1 MKHILSIVAILT
13 QCFVFGQII
22 DNFTDGDVTNNP
34 SWGGTPSHFIVNGS
48 GQAQLNN
55 TQADTSY
62 LSTAHGL
69 STLDG
74 KEWRM
79 WTRQSFAPS
88 GGNYAKIFLTA
99 SAADLTTLP
108 DGFYLQLGEAGSSDA
123 VHLIKRSGG
132 ADVTL
137 ISGVAGQ
144 IASSFSIGIRVVR
157 SVTGDWTLSIDPAG
171 GQNYVLAGTAN
182 DPTALLGS
190 HFGMLNVYTVSN
202 STGFYYDDIYVG
214 DEIIDTAPPTI
225 TSATA
230 INSTQVDVLFDEALD
245 PITSQNA
252 SNYTLLPSIGISS
265 VVQDVGNAALMHI
278 TMSSPL
284 TNGQTYQ
291 LTVNGVEDING
302 NAISNGQIDFTYLIA
317 DVPQAGDVIIN
328 EFMCDPDPQVG
339 LPPVE
344 FVEIH
349 NVSSKIFNV
358 SGWKL
363 KDAASAGT
371 LQQGW
376 LLPGDHLVLT
386 ATANV
391 DSFVVATAV
400 TSFPS
405 LNNTGDNIVLV
416 SDLGVQLD
424 SITYTD
430 DWYHDISKTN
440 GGWTIERINPNLPCS
455 SIDNWTASTNSNGG
469 TPGSVNSVFNNTP
482 DTQIPQLME
491 LIALAPNF
499 LEVHFNEGMDSS
511 ALSTA
516 VITTNPALTEQ
527 NRYILEAYPSMMT
540 LQFVE
545 NFVTSQLYSIQL
557 NGVADCS
564 QNITSLIG
572 TFTLPDNPLPGDI
585 VINEILFNPITGGYD
600 WVEVYNRSNKVLNM
614 KDWQFANFDN
624 DTVANF
630 KSISDQVLLY
640 PDSYMVFAEDTAEA
654 KMSFPT
660 HQIGR
665 FYQMDLPTYSND
677 SGTVYLITVN
687 TMIDKVS
694 YFEDW
699 HFQFLD
705 DFDGK
710 SLERMDPDGLSNDKN
725 NWHTAAEAIGF
736 GTPGLRNSQYY
747 PPIDNGDFSYTS
759 ETISPDNDGFEDV
772 LQINYNMTEPGLI
785 GDFTIYDDRG
795 REVIKLLESELLG
808 SSGTF
813 TWDGTLENKMKA
825 SIGAYIG
832 VFEVFKLDGSVAFAK
847 RKVFVVAGK
856 L

>member
-1 MKHILSIVAILT
+1 MKHIFSIVAFLT
-13 QCFVFGQII
+13 QCFVYGQIT

-55 TQADTSY
+55 VQADTSY

-69 STLDG
+69 STMDD
-74 KEWRM
+74 KEWRI
-79 WTRQSFAPS
+79 WTRQSFSPS

-99 SAADLTTLP
+99 DNADLTTLP

-123 VHLIKRSGG
+123 VHLIRRSGG
-132 ADVTL
+132 TDVTL
-137 ISGVAGQ
+137 ISGVSGQ
-144 IASSFSIGIRVVR
+144 IASSFSIGIRVLR
-157 SVTGDWTLSIDPAG
+157 TSAGDWTLSIDATG
-171 GQNYVLAGTAN
+171 GQNYVLAGTVN
-182 DPTALLGS
+182 DPTALLGT
-190 HFGMLNVYTVSN
+190 HFGMLDVYTVSN

-214 DEIIDTAPPTI
+214 DEIVDTAPPNI
-225 TSATA
+225 VSATA
-230 INSTQVDVLFDEALD
+230 ISSTEVDVLFDETLD
-245 PITSQNA
+245 PITSQNVL
-252 SNYTLLPSIGISS
+252 NYSLLPSIAIST
-265 VVQDVGNAALMHI
+265 VVQDGVNAALMHI
-278 TMSSPL
+278 TTGSPL
-284 TNGQTYQ
+284 TNGQNYQ
-291 LTVNGVEDING
+291 LTVNNVEDISG
-302 NAISNGQIDFTYLIA
+302 NAISNGQVNFSYLIA

-328 EFMCDPDPQVG
+328 EFMCDPDPQIG

-349 NVSSKIFNV
+349 NVSAKIFDV

-391 DSFVVATAV
+391 DSFLVATAV

-416 SDLGVQLD
+416 SDIGVQLD

-430 DWYHDISKTN
+430 DWYHDDTKTG
-440 GGWTIERINPNLPCS
+440 GGWTIERINPDLVCS
-455 SIDNWTASTNSNGG
+455 STDNWAASTNANGG
-469 TPGSVNSVFNNTP
+469 TPGLVNAVFDNTA
-482 DTQIPQLME
+482 DTQTPQLVE
-491 LIALAPNF
+491 LVALAPNY
-499 LEVHFNEGMDSS
+499 LEVHFNEGMDSTSLAS
-511 ALSTA
+511 AL
-516 VITTNPALTEQ
+516 ITTNPSLTEQ
-527 NRYILEAYPSMMT
+527 NRYILETYPSMMT

-545 NFVTSQLYSIQL
+545 TFTASQLYTIQL

-564 QNITSLIG
+564 QNQASLAG
-572 TFTLPDNPLPGDI
+572 TFTLPDDAVPGDI
-585 VINEILFNPITGGYD
+585 VINEILFNPVTGGYD
-600 WVEVYNRSNKVLNM
+600 WVEVYNRTNKVLNL
-614 KDWQFANFDN
+614 KDWQFANYDN
-624 DTVANF
+624 DSIDNN
-630 KSISDQVLLY
+630 KSITDQVLLF
-640 PDSYMVFAEDTAEA
+640 PDSYMVFAEDTSEA

-660 HQIGR
+660 HEIGR
-665 FYQMDLPTYSND
+665 FYEMDLPTYSND
-677 SGTVYLITVN
+677 SGTVYLIGINSV
-687 TMIDKVS
+687 MDKVS
-694 YFEDW
+694 YSEDW

-710 SLERMDPDGLSNDKN
+710 SLERMDPEGPSNDRN

-736 GTPGLRNSQYY
+736 GTPGLKNSQYY
-747 PPIDNGDFSYTS
+747 PPIENGDFNYTS

-772 LQINYNMTEPGLI
+772 LQINYNMTEAGLV

-795 REVIKLLESELLG
+795 REIIKLLDSELLG
-808 SSGTF
+808 ASGTF
-813 TWDGTLENKMKA
+813 TWDGTLDDNSKA
-825 SIGAYIG
+825 TIGAYIG